1 MFQGQSQNV
10 VFPAPFM
17 GMDNNVSN
25 DVQYAK
31 YLQNMLVSD
40 NNSCMLRYGTRL
52 VAKFPFDENRIFRSQ
67 IAVMSHLKVDGNS
80 EKIIYQ
86 NYLSKLPY
94 VNIADNVTVEEV
106 EGIINVSKLI
116 IDTTHL
122 EEEQKEFLAKRIY
135 NGVYFY
141 VVQDSLSDGNDISD
155 VIIDLE
161 NNKISFRLPF
171 AKDFFDVNEEDLKPA
186 FQLWWERGALYK
198 LEDNILNINPLL
210 EDLDPNVIVS
220 QVNYQG
226 KLLIANG
233 VDPIFVYDGENI
245 ERLKGKASVLLKSEI
260 AKNNK
265 VLTFSIPEFFKPEM
279 EKYVVKDSYVTVINP
294 NEGKVI
300 KVDDI
305 AFAPPTDQVV
315 VVTLTLEEVPPDNV
329 RTILYEK
336 DLPAFS
342 FLAVA
347 NDRLWALA
355 EGRSEL
361 NKFRE
366 NHLAMKVY
374 YASDRKSVNG
384 WFNQK
389 TNEIEFI
396 DLSTNS
402 AIPDNLEAIFAFQGK
417 VLFLGRET
425 TQVWSGEDPT
435 TKDDGQNIELPD
447 FSWEMTM
454 PVGILQKTLFVEIPN
469 DVVFLSKY
477 GIIAVSSIN
486 QYQQLS
492 ISYNFANGINQFLNA
507 QLEFVE
513 NDRDYRN
520 LRAFLYPY
528 GRFLGFKLQYHCLIY
543 QLKQNGSWSIFS
555 ENFAD
560 SRSLFYDP
568 VSQDLFLGMDDGVL
582 LAYADKAKSQTYQE
596 YGRGAMIWRIHYNWI
611 YPNTTWHNESIFI
624 SCRTLAPI
632 DINVKVYID
641 YSDAENFTEII
652 KVNQSAGLYDNSE
665 FGQVSYSYR
674 DGSFPYEVIR
684 FAADSIMLALSGT
697 ASEQL
702 IFDRLFLAGGSVNA
716 N

>member
-1 MFQGQSQNV
+1 MFQGQSQSV
-10 VFPAPFM
+10 EFPAPFK
-17 GMDNNVSN
+17 GMDVTSHN

-31 YLQNMLVSD
+31 YLQNMVVSD
-40 NNSCMLRYGTRL
+40 NNTCMLRYGTRL
-52 VAKFPFDENRIFRSQ
+52 IAKFPFDENRIFRSQ
-67 IAVMSHLKVDGNS
+67 IALMSHLGTNGNS

-86 NYLSKLPY
+86 NYLTKLPY

-106 EGIINVSKLI
+106 EEVTNVSKLT
-116 IDTTHL
+116 IDISTL
-122 EEEQKEFLAKRIY
+122 EQEQKEFLAKRIY
-135 NGVYFY
+135 EGGYFY

-161 NNKISFRLPF
+161 NNIISFTLPF
-171 AKDFFDVNEEDLKPA
+171 PKDFFDINEEDLKPD

-198 LEDNILNINPLL
+198 LEGNNLNINPLL

-233 VDPIFVYDGENI
+233 VDPVFVYDGENI
-245 ERLKGKASVLLKSEI
+245 KPLRGKASILLKSTI
-260 AKNNK
+260 TKNDK
-265 VLTFSIPEFFKPEM
+265 ILTFSIPEFFKPEM
-279 EKYVVKDSYVTVINP
+279 EKYVVRDSYVTVINP
-294 NEGKVI
+294 NKEKVI

-305 AFAPPTDQVV
+305 TFALPADEVV
-315 VVTLTLEEVPPDNV
+315 AVTLTLAEVPPDNV

-336 DLPAFS
+336 DVPAFS

-355 EGRSEL
+355 QGRSYL

-366 NHLAMKVY
+366 NNLAMKVY
-374 YASDRKSVNG
+374 YASDRKSING

-402 AIPDNLEAIFAFQGK
+402 NMPDNLEAIIPFQGK

-425 TQVWSGEDPT
+425 TQVWVGEDPT
-435 TKDDGQNIELPD
+435 TKDDGQKIELPD
-447 FSWEMTM
+447 FKWEMTL
-454 PVGILQKTLFVEIPN
+454 PVGILQKSLFVEVPN
-469 DVVFLSKY
+469 DVIFLSKY
-477 GIIAVSSIN
+477 GIIALSSIN

-492 ISYNFANGINQFLNA
+492 ISYSFSNGINQFLNA
-507 QLEFVE
+507 QLEFIE

-528 GRFLGFKLQYHCLIY
+528 GRFLGFKLNYNCLIY

-560 SRSLFYDP
+560 CRSIFYDP

-582 LAYADKAKSQTYQE
+582 LAYSDKVKTQTYQE
-596 YGRGAMIWRIHYNWI
+596 YDKGAMIWRIHYSWI
-611 YPNTTWHNESIFI
+611 YPNSTWNNESIFI
-624 SCRTLAPI
+624 ACRTLAPI
-632 DINVKVYID
+632 DVNIKVYTD
-641 YSDAENFTEII
+641 YNDAENFAEII
-652 KVNQSAGLYDNSE
+652 KIEQEGGLYDNAE
-665 FGQVSYSYR
+665 FGMVNYSYR
-674 DGSFPYEVIR
+674 KGNFPYEILR
-684 FAADSIMLALSGT
+684 FAADSIMITLSGK
-697 ASEQL
+697 ALDQF
-702 IFDRLFLAGGSVNA
+702 IFDRMFLAGGVVNG